1 MLFLIGCGDGYY
13 GKDCS
18 QQCGNNVYGPACGK
32 TCNCTTDQRCDH
44 VIGCIA
50 GILGFLGVER
60 SSISLCR
67 RSEQAQ

>member
-50 GILGFLGVER
+50 GNLVFFLHIYCYKLE
-60 SSISLCR
+60 ID
-67 RSEQAQ
+67 